1 MGGPAGNPYRRIM
14 STSSLAYD
22 DAVTLAEMAGDARA
36 AGHHLALP
44 RQLGAARDESD
55 HAAPGTP
62 QISDSVASHAAELE
76 LHYA

>member
-1 MGGPAGNPYRRIM
+1 M
-14 STSSLAYD
+14 STPRLAYD

-44 RQLGAARDESD
+44 RQLGVAPDEAT

-62 QISDSVASHAAELE
+62 QISESLASRAAGLE